1 MVPHYKS
8 KNLIFITMKY
18 VITESQSLFL
28 KRRINQMDELVSV
41 AMQQVDPID
50 YNYRDYA
57 EEIAWQ
63 VADSYGPLG
72 KDELTEVLNFV
83 KDYYG
88 KPIRNYYIKRNEI
101 LYEEE

>member
-1 MVPHYKS
+1 
-8 KNLIFITMKY
+8 
-18 VITESQSLFL
+18 
-28 KRRINQMDELVSV
+28 MDELVSI

-63 VADSYGPLG
+63 VADSYGPKLG
-72 KDELTEVLNFV
+72 KDELIEVLNFV

-88 KPIRNYYIKRNEI
+88 KQIKNYYIKRNER
-101 LYEEE
+101 LYE

>member
-1 MVPHYKS
+1 
-8 KNLIFITMKY
+8 MKY

-28 KRRINQMDELVSV
+28 KRRINQMNELVSV

>member
-1 MVPHYKS
+1 
-8 KNLIFITMKY
+8 MKY

-88 KPIRNYYIKRNEI
+88 KPIRNYYIKNE
-101 LYEEE
+101 

>member
-1 MVPHYKS
+1 
-8 KNLIFITMKY
+8 
-18 VITESQSLFL
+18 
-28 KRRINQMDELVSV
+28 MDELVSV

-101 LYEEE
+101 LYEEERKNLIMNGTRSEFTNGRVE

>member
-1 MVPHYKS
+1 
-8 KNLIFITMKY
+8 MKY
-18 VITESQSLFL
+18 IITESQSLFL
-28 KRRINQMDELVSV
+28 KRRINQMDKLVSV

-63 VADSYGPLG
+63 VADSYEPKLG
-72 KDELTEVLNFV
+72 KDELAEVLDFV

-88 KPIRNYYIKRNEI
+88 KQIKNYHIKRNEL
-101 LYEEE
+101 LYE